1 MDVHDQLNLTHVA
14 GKVYEKTNASAHLV
28 QYRFNIRESSPE
40 GIRKTVEERIC
51 ETDEFQLSSME

>member
-1 MDVHDQLNLTHVA
+1 M
-14 GKVYEKTNASAHLV
+14 KKTNASAHLV